1 MKGRSRS
8 AGPEVP
14 SWAVPPARC
23 SWADP
28 APGGGKPGGVR
39 ALPLSSLGQSLSL
52 VPHVRSLLA
61 PGSCFALSLPGQ
73 GPGNPTLPSESS
85 PAGCEALSLLL
96 PGSVGLPPNP
106 CFGQI
111 CQNRTLRF
119 SPLAPAIAGNCRL
132 LIISPSTDRSFL
144 ERALDRIQSP
154 LPSR

>member
-1 MKGRSRS
+1 MGSAACPLLLGRPRPWWRQTRWRAGTSSELARS
-8 AGPEVP
+8 VSFRTSVP
-14 SWAVPPARC
+14 CWRR
-23 SWADP
+23 
-28 APGGGKPGGVR
+28 G
-39 ALPLSSLGQSLSL
+39 L
-52 VPHVRSLLA
+52 VSP
-61 PGSCFALSLPGQ
+61 SLPGQ

-111 CQNRTLRF
+111 CQNRTLCF

-132 LIISPSTDRSFL
+132 LIISPSADRSFL
-144 ERALDRIQSP
+144 ERALDTIQSP

>member
-14 SWAVPPARC
+14 SWAVPPACC

-28 APGGGKPGGVR
+28 APGGGPPGAVR

-61 PGSCFALSLPGQ
+61 PGSCFAQSPWPGSRKPDPSLRVLSRRMRSAVPF
-73 GPGNPTLPSESS
+73 
-85 PAGCEALSLLL
+85 A

-111 CQNRTLRF
+111 CQNRTLCF

-132 LIISPSTDRSFL
+132 LIISPSADRSFL
-144 ERALDRIQSP
+144 ERALDTIQSP

>member
-28 APGGGKPGGVR
+28 APGGGKPGAVR
-39 ALPLSSLGQSLSL
+39 ALPLSSLGQS
-52 VPHVRSLLA
+52 RSARPFPAGAGVLFRPQSPW
-61 PGSCFALSLPGQ
+61 PGSRKPDTSLRVLSRRMRSAVPFA
-73 GPGNPTLPSESS
+73 
-85 PAGCEALSLLL
+85 

-111 CQNRTLRF
+111 CQNRTLCF

-132 LIISPSTDRSFL
+132 LIISPSADRSFL
-144 ERALDRIQSP
+144 ERALDTIQSP